1 MAGRDN
7 HEGRA
12 AGTSNYRSPG
22 KLSSSD
28 RVVEDKRHLPRQHWR
43 GLGYPQRH
51 IEVSALRHHL
61 QARGERLKRARSE
74 IGERAL
80 IIMAKAARV
89 GRVKPRLAASLPAE
103 AVVDLYRCM
112 IEDTLDLARSVSTD
126 ALAIVCPTSDV
137 ADLASWLPAIEI
149 VGQQGE
155 GLAAGLVSAF
165 RIFIDRGYR
174 RVVAIDSDSPQLPPE
189 TLDKAFQLLDVA
201 DSVVGPTA
209 DGGYYLV
216 GSTTVQAELFDTQ
229 RMGT

>member
-1 MAGRDN
+1 M
-7 HEGRA
+7 
-12 AGTSNYRSPG
+12 
-22 KLSSSD
+22 
-28 RVVEDKRHLPRQHWR
+28 
-43 GLGYPQRH
+43 
-51 IEVSALRHHL
+51 
-61 QARGERLKRARSE
+61 KRARPE

-89 GRVKPRLAASLPAE
+89 GQVKTRLAASLPAE

-137 ADLASWLPAIEI
+137 ADIAGWLPAIEI
-149 VGQQGE
+149 VGQHGE

-174 RVVAIDSDSPQLPPE
+174 RVVAIDGDSPQLPPE
-189 TLDKAFQLLDVA
+189 TLDKAFQLLDEAEV
-201 DSVVGPTA
+201 VVGPTT

-216 GSTTVQAELFDTQ
+216 GSTTAQAELFDTR
-229 RMGT
+229 RMGTGTALDSLMASARSLGLRLALTETGYDVDEAADLARLAGELRLFPHRARRTAAWLGHRPELCG

>member
-1 MAGRDN
+1 M
-7 HEGRA
+7 
-12 AGTSNYRSPG
+12 
-22 KLSSSD
+22 
-28 RVVEDKRHLPRQHWR
+28 
-43 GLGYPQRH
+43 
-51 IEVSALRHHL
+51 
-61 QARGERLKRARSE
+61 KRARSE

-89 GRVKPRLAASLPAE
+89 GHVKTRLAASLPAE

-126 ALAIVCPTSDV
+126 ALGVVCPTSDV

-165 RIFIDRGYR
+165 RTFIDRGYR

-189 TLDKAFQLLDVA
+189 TLDKAFRLLDRA
-201 DSVVGPTA
+201 DVVVGPTT

-216 GSTTVQAELFDTQ
+216 GSATVQAELFDMQ
-229 RMGT
+229 RMGTGRALDSLMTNAQGLGLRVALTETGYDVDEAGDLARLARELRLFPQRARRTAAWLACRPELRG